1 MLDHLIRGASIVD
14 GTGAPATTGDVGIRD
29 GKIVAVGT
37 VDESAKET
45 VDADGLVLTPGFI
58 DPHTHYDA
66 QLWWDPYASPSN
78 MHGVTTVL
86 AGNCGFTLAPTRPA
100 DVDYICSML
109 SKVEGMSLAALK
121 AGIDWRWESFGEF
134 LDGLDASGVG
144 VNAGFLVGH
153 CAIRHYVMG
162 DAALERDATP
172 DEMAQMVT
180 ELKRSI
186 SAGGLGFSTTRSPTH
201 SDTDNRPVS
210 SRVGPDSEVIEL
222 CRAVGEHPGTT
233 LEAIVEGC
241 NYGFSDLEIDTL
253 IAMSAA
259 ARRPINWNV
268 LTVDSKARERA
279 MRQLEPSR
287 RSAAAGARVVALTM
301 PTLVPMNMSLRNFCA
316 LFQLPGWSTVLNLPI
331 PERIEKLRD
340 PSVRSWM
347 LAQSKLP
354 EAGVFARLADF
365 GNYVV
370 GDTFSEANAG
380 RKGRVVA
387 DIAREQGT
395 DPFDMFVEIAV
406 NDELKTVWWPTPTDD
421 DAASWELRRQIWETD
436 GTLIGGSD
444 AGAHLD
450 RMCGSQYTTA
460 FLSDMLRGRKL
471 LSLERAVQ
479 LITDA
484 PARLFGLRGRGR
496 IAEGWQGD
504 LVLFDPAT
512 IGAEQAYLAHD
523 LPAGALRL
531 KAEAT
536 GIERVYVNGV
546 ETVRAGATSGKLPG
560 TVLRSGRDTET
571 VATA

>member
-14 GTGAPATTGDVGIRD
+14 GTGAPAKTGDVGIRD
-29 GKIVAVGT
+29 GKIVAVGK
-37 VDESAKET
+37 VDEAATET
-45 VDADGLVLTPGFI
+45 MDAGGLVLTPGFI

-66 QLWWDPYASPSN
+66 QLWWDPYATPSN
-78 MHGVTTVL
+78 VHGVTSVL
-86 AGNCGFTLAPTRPA
+86 AGNCGFTLAPTKPA
-100 DVDYICSML
+100 DIDYMCSML

-121 AGIDWRWESFGEF
+121 AGIDWKWETFGEF
-134 LDGLDASGVG
+134 LDGLDGGLG

-153 CAIRHYVMG
+153 CAIRHYAMG

-172 DEMAQMVT
+172 DEMATMVKV
-180 ELKRSI
+180 LKQSI
-186 SAGGLGFSTTRSPTH
+186 EAGGLGFSTTRSPTH
-201 SDTDNRPVS
+201 SDVENRPVA

-241 NYGFSDLEIDTL
+241 NYGFSDVEIDTL
-253 IAMSAA
+253 LAMSAA

-268 LTVDSKARERA
+268 LTVDAKARERA

-287 RSAAAGARVVALTM
+287 RSAENGARVVALTM
-301 PTLVPMNMSLRNFCA
+301 PTLVPMNMSLRTFCA
-316 LFQLPGWSTVLNLPI
+316 IHQLPKWSEVFTLPV
-331 PERIEKLRD
+331 PDRIEKLKD
-340 PSVRSWM
+340 PSVRAWL
-347 LAQSKLP
+347 LAQSKKP

-380 RKGRVVA
+380 RKGRVVK
-387 DIAREQGT
+387 DIAREQGKE
-395 DPFDMFVEIAV
+395 PFDMFVEIGL
-406 NDELKTVWWPTPTDD
+406 NDDLKTVWWPTPTDD
-421 DAASWELRRQIWETD
+421 DPDSWALRKQVWETD
-436 GTLIGGSD
+436 GTLLGGSD

-460 FLSDMLRGRKL
+460 FLADMLRGRKL
-471 LSLERAVQ
+471 LTLERAVQ

-484 PARLFGLRGRGR
+484 PARLFGLRNRGR
-496 IAEGWQGD
+496 IAEGWHAD
-504 LVLFDPAT
+504 VVLFDPAT
-512 IGAEQAYLAHD
+512 VGAEPAYLAYD
-523 LPAGALRL
+523 LPAGAMRL

-536 GIERVYVNGV
+536 GVERVFVNGV
-546 ETVRAGATSGKLPG
+546 ETVRKGETSGNLPG
-560 TVLRSGRDTET
+560 IVLRSGRDTDT

>member
-14 GTGAPATTGDVGIRD
+14 GTGAPAKTGDVGVRD
-29 GKIVAVGT
+29 GKIVAVGK
-37 VDESAKET
+37 VDEAAKEII
-45 VDADGLVLTPGFI
+45 DAGGLVLTPGFI

-66 QLWWDPYASPSN
+66 QLWWDPYATPSN
-78 MHGVTTVL
+78 VHGVTTVL
-86 AGNCGFTLAPTRPA
+86 AGNCGFTLAPTRPD
-100 DVDYICSML
+100 DVEYICSML

-121 AGIDWRWESFGEF
+121 AGIDWKWETFGEF
-134 LDGLDASGVG
+134 LDGLDGGLG

-172 DEMAQMVT
+172 DEMAAMVKV
-180 ELKRSI
+180 LKQSI
-186 SAGGLGFSTTRSPTH
+186 EAGGLGFSTTRSPTH
-201 SDTDNRPVS
+201 SDTDNRPVA

-241 NYGFSDLEIDTL
+241 NYGFSDLEIETL
-253 IAMSAA
+253 LAMSAA
-259 ARRPINWNV
+259 AHRPINWNV

-287 RSAAAGARVVALTM
+287 RSAASGARVVALTM

-316 LFQLPGWSTVLNLPI
+316 LFQLPQWSKVLTLPI

-365 GNYVV
+365 DNYIV

-380 RKGRVVA
+380 RKGRVVK
-387 DIAREQGT
+387 DIAREEGKE
-395 DPFDMFVEIAV
+395 PFDMFVEIAV

-421 DAASWELRRQIWETD
+421 DPASWELRRQIWETD
-436 GTLIGGSD
+436 GTLLGGSD

-460 FLSDMLRGRKL
+460 FLADMLRGRKL
-471 LSLERAVQ
+471 LPLERAVQ

-496 IAEGWQGD
+496 IAEGWQAD
-504 LVLFDPAT
+504 VVLFDPAT
-512 IGAEQAYLAHD
+512 VGAEPAYLAHD

-536 GIERVYVNGV
+536 GVERVYVNGV
-546 ETVRAGATSGKLPG
+546 ETVRAGATSGNLPG
-560 TVLRSGRDTET
+560 IVLRSGRDTDT

>member
-29 GKIVAVGT
+29 GKIVSVGK
-37 VDESAKET
+37 VEESARAT
-45 VDADGLVLTPGFI
+45 TDAGGLVLTPGFI

-66 QLWWDPYASPSN
+66 QLWWDPYATPSN
-78 MHGVTTVL
+78 VHGVTTVL

-121 AGIDWRWESFGEF
+121 AGIDWKWESFGEF
-134 LDGLDASGVG
+134 LDGLDGGLG

-172 DEMAQMVT
+172 DEMAAMVL
-180 ELKRSI
+180 ELKRSLA
-186 SAGGLGFSTTRSPTH
+186 AGGLGFSTTRSPTH
-201 SDTDNRPVS
+201 SDVENRPVA

-222 CRAVGEHPGTT
+222 CRAVGEYPGTT

-316 LFQLPGWSTVLNLPI
+316 IHQLPKWSTIFTLPV

-340 PSVRSWM
+340 PSVRSWL

-387 DIAREQGT
+387 DIAREQGKE
-395 DPFDMFVEIAV
+395 PFDMFVEIGL

-460 FLSDMLRGRKL
+460 FLADTLRGRKL

-496 IAEGWQGD
+496 IAEGWQAD
-504 LVLFDPAT
+504 VVLLDPT
-512 IGAEQAYLAHD
+512 TVGAEQAYLAHD

-536 GIERVYVNGV
+536 GIERVFVNGV
-546 ETVRAGATSGKLPG
+546 ETVRAGATSGNLPG
-560 TVLRSGRDTET
+560 IVLRSGRDTDT

>member
-14 GTGAPATTGDVGIRD
+14 GTGAPATTGDVGVRD
-29 GKIVAVGT
+29 SKIVSVGK
-37 VDESAKET
+37 VDEAAKET
-45 VDADGLVLTPGFI
+45 VDAGGLVLAPGFI

-66 QLWWDPYASPSN
+66 QLWWDPYATPSN
-78 MHGVTTVL
+78 VHGVTTVL
-86 AGNCGFTLAPTRPA
+86 AGNCGFTLAPTKPA
-100 DVDYICSML
+100 DVDYITSML

-121 AGIDWRWESFGEF
+121 AGIDWKWETFGEF
-134 LDGLDASGVG
+134 LDGLDGGVG

-162 DAALERDATP
+162 DDALERDATP
-172 DEMAQMVT
+172 DEMAAMVKV
-180 ELKRSI
+180 LKQSI
-186 SAGGLGFSTTRSPTH
+186 EAGGLGFSTTRSPTH
-201 SDTDNRPVS
+201 SDTDNRPVA

-241 NYGFSDLEIDTL
+241 NYGFSDLEIETL
-253 IAMSAA
+253 LAMSAA

-268 LTVDSKARERA
+268 LTVDAKARERA

-287 RSAAAGARVVALTM
+287 RSAANGARVVALTM
-301 PTLVPMNMSLRNFCA
+301 PTLVPMNMSLRTFCA
-316 LFQLPGWSTVLNLPI
+316 IHQLPEWSKIFTLPV
-331 PERIEKLRD
+331 PERIEKLKD
-340 PSVRSWM
+340 PSVRAWL
-347 LAQSKLP
+347 LAQSKKP

-380 RKGRVVA
+380 RKGRVVK
-387 DIAREQGT
+387 DIAREQGK
-395 DPFDMFVEIAV
+395 DPFDMFIEIGL

-421 DAASWELRRQIWETD
+421 DPDSWALRKQVWETD
-436 GTLIGGSD
+436 GTLLGGSD

-460 FLSDMLRGRKL
+460 FLADMLRGRKL
-471 LSLERAVQ
+471 LSLERAVH

-496 IAEGWQGD
+496 IAEGWQAD

-512 IGAEQAYLAHD
+512 VNAEPAYLAYD
-523 LPAGALRL
+523 LPAGAMRL
-531 KAEAT
+531 KADAT
-536 GIERVYVNGV
+536 GVERVFVNGV
-546 ETVRAGATSGKLPG
+546 ETVRNNATSGNLPG
-560 TVLRSGRDTET
+560 IVLRSGRDTDT

>member
-1 MLDHLIRGASIVD
+1 MLDHLIRGASVVD
-14 GTGAPATTGDVGIRD
+14 GTGAPATTGDVGVRD
-29 GKIVAVGT
+29 GKIVAVGK
-37 VDESAKET
+37 VDEPAKET
-45 VDADGLVLTPGFI
+45 IDAGGLVLTPGFI

-66 QLWWDPYASPSN
+66 QLWWDPYATPSN
-78 MHGVTTVL
+78 VHGVTSVI
-86 AGNCGFTLAPTRPA
+86 AGNCGFTLAPTRPS
-100 DVDYICSML
+100 DVEYICSML

-134 LDGLDASGVG
+134 LDGLDGGLG

-162 DAALERDATP
+162 DAALERDASP
-172 DEMAQMVT
+172 DEMAAMVL
-180 ELKRSI
+180 ELKRSLA
-186 SAGGLGFSTTRSPTH
+186 AGGLGFSTTRSPTH
-201 SDTDNRPVS
+201 SDTDNRPVA

-222 CRAVGEHPGTT
+222 CRAVGEYPGTT

-253 IAMSAA
+253 VAMSAA

-316 LFQLPGWSTVLNLPI
+316 IHQLPQWSTVFNLPI

-340 PSVRSWM
+340 PSVRAWL

-387 DIAREQGT
+387 DIAREQGK
-395 DPFDMFVEIAV
+395 DPFDMFVEIGL

-460 FLSDMLRGRKL
+460 FLADTLRGRKL

-479 LITDA
+479 LMTDA

-496 IAEGWQGD
+496 IAEGWQAD
-504 LVLFDPAT
+504 LVLLDPAT
-512 IGAEQAYLAHD
+512 VDAQQAYLAHD

-536 GIERVYVNGV
+536 GIERVFVNGV
-546 ETVRAGATSGKLPG
+546 ETVRNGATSGNLPG
-560 TVLRSGRDTET
+560 IVLRSGRDTDT